1 MIPFPN
7 NQKLVTWYATTVWNV
22 TGLLRQLQGKIE
34 NIYLFKVIKN
44 MEMSLALP
52 KIGGAATPL
61 APPPPPPSPYANV
74 NNHDFL
80 AQHFIAKRT
89 PYTCTCTI
97 GFLKKLES
105 NLSGILS

>member
-52 KIGGAATPL
+52 KFSLVAQNLGGLQPPS
-61 APPPPPPSPYANV
+61 PPPPQPVRQCQQP
-74 NNHDFL
+74 
-80 AQHFIAKRT
+80 
-89 PYTCTCTI
+89 
-97 GFLKKLES
+97 
-105 NLSGILS
+105 